1 MWTAA
6 QNDQI
11 RATELKIINQPTA
24 APIGGSCASSVDIVA
39 TKRDSGD
46 LYSGRLGLLCGKYDS
61 GSSAA

>member
-24 APIGGSCASSVDIVA
+24 APIVGTARIIA
-39 TKRDSGD
+39 RRSGYP
-46 LYSGRLGLLCGKYDS
+46 L
-61 GSSAA
+61 